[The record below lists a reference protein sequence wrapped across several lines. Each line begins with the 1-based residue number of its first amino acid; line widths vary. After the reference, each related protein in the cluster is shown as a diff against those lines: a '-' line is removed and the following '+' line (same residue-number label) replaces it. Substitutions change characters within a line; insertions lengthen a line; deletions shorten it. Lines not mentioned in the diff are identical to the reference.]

1 MNLQHFYQYFFN
13 ELKKIYDENEADNIS
28 VWVFEDVLLIKK
40 SHLKLLE
47 KELTFFEEE
56 TLQKI
61 LKKLLSKEPLQHIL
75 GYAEFYD
82 LRFLVDK
89 NVLIPRPETEE
100 LVRVCI
106 EQCLPNKSIKILDIG
121 TGSGCIAIT
130 LKKNLPNAE
139 ILATDISE
147 DALQIAKQ
155 NALQNNADIKFLNH
169 DILNSK
175 LEIQNDK
182 FDIIISNPP
191 YITLLEKSSI
201 QSNVLDFEPHVAL
214 FVPNED
220 ALIFYKNILE
230 FAANNLAIDG
240 KIFFEINEMKASEI
254 LTMAKQF
261 HYKNATIIKDMQ
273 GKSRIAYLQ
282 K

>member
-61 LKKLLSKEPLQHIL
+61 LKRLLSKEPLQYIL
-75 GYAEFYD
+75 GYTEFYG

-100 LVRVCI
+100 LVRICI

-121 TGSGCIAIT
+121 TGSACIAIT

-139 ILATDISE
+139 IWATDISE

-261 HYKNATIIKDMQ
+261 HYENATIIKDMQ

>member
-220 ALIFYKNILE
+220 GLIFYKNILE

-261 HYKNATIIKDMQ
+261 HYENAIIIKDMQ